1 MRQGYNRA
9 DVESWLELARGD
21 WEFIRKSLGSGFNRQ
36 ICFLCQQAAEKAI
49 KGLIY
54 SLQDDF
60 SLEEIKQLREHD
72 LEKLT
77 RFAGT
82 RGAVIPETVKDSCLV
97 LRKYY
102 IATRYPDAPEPVKA
116 YTKKMVQETVKGA
129 KEILD
134 WVERDLDLI
143 KFER

>member
-1 MRQGYNRA
+1 MRQVYNRA
-9 DVESWLELARGD
+9 DVESWLKLARGD
-21 WEFIRKSLGSGFNRQ
+21 WEFIQESLGSGFNRQ
-36 ICFLCQQAAEKAI
+36 ICFLCQQVAEKAI

-72 LEKLT
+72 LAKLA
-77 RFAGT
+77 RFAGV
-82 RGAVIPETVKDSCLV
+82 RGAVIPEMVKDSCLV

-116 YTKKMVQETVKGA
+116 YTEKMAQEAVGGA
-129 KEILD
+129 KEILE
-134 WVERDLDLI
+134 WVEKDLDLT

>member
-1 MRQGYNRA
+1 MRQMYNKA
-9 DVESWLELARGD
+9 DVESWLKLARSD
-21 WEFIRKSLGSGFNRQ
+21 WEFARVSLTGGFSRQ
-36 ICFLCQQAAEKAI
+36 VCFLGQQVAEKAL

-116 YTKKMVQETVKGA
+116 YTKKMVQEAVESAKG
-129 KEILD
+129 ILE
-134 WVERDLDLI
+134 WVERDLDLT